1 MKVFSQK
8 MMQKVGKT
16 GVKVVKMG
24 KKYDMLVWMR
34 WCEALRSE
42 KYVLWAGVAGEK
54 VAVEVEVGGLSEVE
68 VVFYKNI
75 TEFIK

>member
-1 MKVFSQK
+1 MKVFYQK

-42 KYVLWAGVAGEK
+42 KYGW
-54 VAVEVEVGGLSEVE
+54 
-68 VVFYKNI
+68 
-75 TEFIK
+75 

>member
-1 MKVFSQK
+1 MKVFYQK
-8 MMQKVGKT
+8 MMQKVGKI

-42 KYVLWAGVAGEK
+42 K
-54 VAVEVEVGGLSEVE
+54 
-68 VVFYKNI
+68 
-75 TEFIK
+75 

>member
-1 MKVFSQK
+1 MKEVE
-8 MMQKVGKT
+8 VE
-16 GVKVVKMG
+16 VEVV
-24 KKYDMLVWMR
+24 VWMR

-42 KYVLWAGVAGEK
+42 KYGWWAGGAGEK
-54 VAVEVEVGGLSEVE
+54 VEVEVDVKVGGLSEVV